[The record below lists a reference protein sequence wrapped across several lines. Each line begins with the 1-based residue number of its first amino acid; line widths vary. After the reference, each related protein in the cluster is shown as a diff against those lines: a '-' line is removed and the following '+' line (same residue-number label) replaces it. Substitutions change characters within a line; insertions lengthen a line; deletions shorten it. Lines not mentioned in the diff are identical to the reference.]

1 MVSLDPHF
9 SFLPCDANA
18 AARRNDDDVLRG
30 HQGMGGGEQGSPEE
44 AKIVRLYAQMPPIS
58 KLDNK
63 LNDLKNCVHLS
74 LSTNCIDRFN
84 TALALPKLRI
94 LSMGRNNL
102 KKIEKLEG
110 CAGTLEEL
118 WLSYNQISNL
128 DGVDSLSKLTTLYM
142 SNNKL
147 SSWDELSKL
156 AGLAELRDILLVG
169 TFALQAYSTTPSQ
182 NYGVH
187 VRLSNSCDTICATS
201 IEGPSFS
208 AFPLRFYLSL
218 RFHRVTY
225 ASHLSPVPPLS
236 TPRIT
241 LCITATTTLH
251 QKPVLRWTQP
261 RAAAHRGVEENLW
274 QKLMG

>member
-1 MVSLDPHF
+1 MTTCS
-9 SFLPCDANA
+9 A
-18 AARRNDDDVLRG
+18 AIKAWAEENK
-30 HQGMGGGEQGSPEE
+30 EAPEE

-187 VRLSNSCDTICATS
+187 VRFPEQQR
-201 IEGPSFS
+201 IEVLKKVPQVAKIDGVM
-208 AFPLRFYLSL
+208 
-218 RFHRVTY
+218 VTP
-225 ASHLSPVPPLS
+225 AE
-236 TPRIT
+236 
-241 LCITATTTLH
+241 
-251 QKPVLRWTQP
+251 
-261 RAAAHRGVEENLW
+261 RAEAES
-274 QKLMG
+274 